1 MLIIPSLVLVVSFLA
16 QVTTVLAVPVPL
28 NHGVSINA
36 RAPPFDEG
44 AGRMLVKRSPVVIG
58 PRRDPSKPLPA
69 PGPSHGKAQLNRP
82 DISPKG
88 PRSNPGKPDPPS
100 FGTAQLVRPK
110 ISLTGPRANPNSK
123 PSQDDSKK
131 VRRPLPPTPDQH
143 HEHRQQVA
151 DHVKSNSLGN
161 L

>member
-58 PRRDPSKPLPA
+58 PRRDPSKPLPP
-69 PGPSHGKAQLNRP
+69 PGPSHGKAQLNRL

-88 PRSNPGKPDPPS
+88 PRIKSPH
-100 FGTAQLVRPK
+100 
-110 ISLTGPRANPNSK
+110 
-123 PSQDDSKK
+123 DDIKK
-131 VRRPLPPTPDQH
+131 VRRPLPPTPDQT
-143 HEHRQQVA
+143 
-151 DHVKSNSLGN
+151 S
-161 L
+161 